1 MSASLAEN
9 MEILCRFWLDKKAL
23 YFFSRQSHCNSFFKD
38 VRDGPLEKLWGGR
51 GTKYKKK
58 FAQGKIK

>member
-38 VRDGPLEKLWGGR
+38 IRDGPLEKLWGG
-51 GTKYKKK
+51 GEVQKK